1 MAVEKKVPTPSE
13 IKSSPVSFSPEELSE
28 LKTLKDNLSQIAS
41 EFGSLAIQKFRLEE
55 KEKALKQTMSTLEN
69 QETSIAKKLTD
80 KYGKGSINLDTGTFT
95 PIK

>member
-1 MAVEKKVPTPSE
+1 
-13 IKSSPVSFSPEELSE
+13 
-28 LKTLKDNLSQIAS
+28 
-41 EFGSLAIQKFRLEE
+41 
-55 KEKALKQTMSTLEN
+55 MSTLEN